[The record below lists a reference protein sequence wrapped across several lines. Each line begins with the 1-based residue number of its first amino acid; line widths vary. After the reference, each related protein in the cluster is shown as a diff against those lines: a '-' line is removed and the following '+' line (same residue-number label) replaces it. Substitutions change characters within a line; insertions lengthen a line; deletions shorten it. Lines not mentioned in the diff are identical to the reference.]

1 MHVTLVKARFMLEM
15 QNRHMQTTATLPIR
29 TADGRLIFA
38 SYKDEAEKA
47 RIIAWAKANNARYG
61 EAAKPEPSIL
71 DRVA

>member
-1 MHVTLVKARFMLEM
+1 MP
-15 QNRHMQTTATLPIR
+15 TTATLPIR

-47 RIIAWAKANNARYG
+47 QIIAWAKAHNARYG
-61 EAAKPEPSIL
+61 DAAKPEPSIL

>member
-1 MHVTLVKARFMLEM
+1 MP
-15 QNRHMQTTATLPIR
+15 TTATLPIR

-47 RIIAWAKANNARYG
+47 RIIAWAKANNALYG